1 MKYLLT
7 IVILILGA
15 LLLFSCSTGSSGP
28 GLVGNTGTNTTNG
41 QNQSPTIITTS
52 GDGAAAAALVLQSK
66 ELAVTSTT
74 LFKNLGLI
82 AQSQMA
88 SATTVT
94 GSGSCSDYGTYSYNR
109 IYNNTSGNYNVV
121 ISFSLCREAGF
132 QYDGNYAAY
141 GKPSQFTGRLGGL
154 KIMNFKNNYTT
165 LIGSLVGASVS
176 YKMEG
181 SGNAANA
188 TYTITANGSMQAF
201 DYYSLGKHTMTF
213 SNLKTDYVVST
224 DSTVNIQSSS
234 ITANGKYSVKHLTNT
249 TSITYADFTVNIQK
263 QTTTDIEDLGIIG
276 RVITDRTP
284 NSIFEGVFDI
294 VTTVPIRTLS
304 SPYPAKTTQGTF
316 VINNAATVQYGA
328 VNTIAVASLGDAPIN
343 YAKEFMLMKQSDLYA
358 MEQQLPI
365 VSGLT
370 GTASGNI
377 MSISALSTGS
387 TTSDL
392 NCYTDV
398 HVKYYNAA
406 SLPMPPVV
414 VPDNYLWIVHWNSN
428 LNTCA
433 TTTVIPYQEATSS
446 TGVTTDTCD
455 VGLDINGAAQDI
467 ASGGVEHF
475 LAAALPAGYYV
486 LSIDNYSC
494 PLTVTNAATLLVGD
508 YLFGPY
514 SCAYS
519 SSDIDGSNPGAW
531 CRLADVRVNLDR
543 SIDVLAP
550 NLALTPW
557 H

>member
-1 MKYLLT
+1 MRYLLT
-7 IVILILGA
+7 IMILILGA
-15 LLLFSCSTGSSGP
+15 LLLCSCSTGSDGP
-28 GLVGNTGTNTTNG
+28 GLVTSGTTSTATTG
-41 QNQSPTIITTS
+41 QNLSPTVITTS

-66 ELAVTSTT
+66 ELAVNSTT
-74 LFKNLGLI
+74 LFKNLGFI

-94 GSGSCSDYGTYSYNR
+94 GSGSCSDYGTYDYNS
-109 IYNNTSGNYNVV
+109 IYNNTSGNYNVL
-121 ISFSLCREAGF
+121 ISFSLCREDGF
-132 QYDGNYAAY
+132 QYDGNYSAY

-165 LIGSLVGASVS
+165 LIGSLVGASAY

-181 SGNAANA
+181 SGNASNG
-188 TYTITANGSMQAF
+188 TYTFTANGNMQAF
-201 DYYSLGKHTMTF
+201 DYYSLGQHTMTF
-213 SNLKTDYVVST
+213 SNLKTGYVIST
-224 DSTVNIQSSS
+224 DSNIQSSS
-234 ITANGKYSVKHLTNT
+234 ITVNGKYSVKHLTNT
-249 TSITYADFTVNIQK
+249 TSITYTDFTVNTQK
-263 QTTTDIEDLGIIG
+263 QATTNIENISIIG
-276 RVITDRTP
+276 RVIADRTP
-284 NSIFEGVFDI
+284 NSFFEGVFDI
-294 VTTVPIRTLS
+294 VTTVPVRTQS
-304 SPYPAKTTQGTF
+304 SPYPAKTTEGTF

-328 VNTIAVASLGDAPIN
+328 VNTIAVASVGDAPIN
-343 YAKEFMLMKQSDLYA
+343 YVKEFMLMKQSDFYA

-377 MSISALSTGS
+377 MSISALSSGS

-406 SLPMPPVV
+406 SLPTPPVV

-428 LNTCA
+428 LTTCA
-433 TTTVIPYQEATSS
+433 TTTMIPYQEATSS
-446 TGVTTDTCD
+446 TGVLTDTCD

-467 ASGGVEHF
+467 TSGGVEHF

-519 SSDIDGSNPGAW
+519 SSDIDGSDPLAW
-531 CRLADVRVNLDR
+531 CRLADVRMNLDG